1 MIFMFD
7 LAQISKYLPSVAK
20 PVAKLSFR
28 EKLKWTAIILIAYYI
43 IGSVTLFGVTPV
55 VSQEANFLEIV
66 FGSKFGS
73 LITLGIGPI
82 VTASIILQLLVG
94 SKILGWDMHSEGGKA
109 KFAGTQKILAIA
121 FSFFEAIAYVSAGAI
136 APTAP
141 LLAPFVILQL
151 AAGGILIMFMDEV
164 ITKWGLGSGISL
176 FIAAGVSKTMVLSI
190 FSPLDTA
197 GKLIFAGGDA
207 GSVVGIIWKFII
219 QMGAGNPLA
228 AFESTLPLVAS
239 LLVIAIVLYT
249 QSMKIE
255 IPMAFSLPFGKFG
268 ARRWALKFIYASN
281 IPVILTAAVLANV
294 QVMGGVLSAGGP
306 SFFGEYDES
315 RQPLKDF
322 SIAYLLSY
330 PRIPSLMIAS
340 IFAGIFM
347 LVFAL
352 AASKFMKKFVLR
364 TAAIGGIIGGLI
376 GVFILGL
383 IGFPMLD
390 AVDFTHVSVYM
401 LVMIIGSIIFSMFW
415 VNTAGMDAHSVA
427 EQFKAANVMIPG
439 FRRDPRII
447 EGVLQKYIPALSVLG
462 GAFVGFL
469 AGFADL
475 TSAIGTGTGILL
487 TVMILDQ
494 LWNDH
499 ILKNHADELPEFVK
513 KITRAG

>member
-1 MIFMFD
+1 MLDI
-7 LAQISKYLPSVAK
+7 AKIGQYLPSVAK
-20 PVAKLSFR
+20 PVTKLSFR

-43 IGSVTLFGVTPV
+43 IGSVTVFGVTPV

-94 SKILGWDMHSEGGKA
+94 SKILGWDMHSAEGKA
-109 KFAGTQKILAIA
+109 KFAGTQKVLAIA

-141 LLAPFVILQL
+141 ILAPLVILQL

-176 FIAAGVSKTMVLSI
+176 FIAAGVSKTMLLSI

-197 GKLIFAGGDA
+197 GKLFFAGGDP
-207 GSVVGIIWKFII
+207 GSVVGIVWKFIVLL
-219 QMGAGNPLA
+219 GAGNPLA
-228 AFESTLPLVAS
+228 AAESTLPLIAS
-239 LLVIAIVLYT
+239 LLVLAIVLFA

-255 IPMAFSLPFGKFG
+255 IPMAFSMPFGKFG
-268 ARRWALKFIYASN
+268 ARRWSLKFIYASN

-294 QVMGGVLSAGGP
+294 QVMGGIVAAGGP
-306 SFFGEYDES
+306 SFLGEYDQN
-315 RQPLKDF
+315 RQPIKDF
-322 SIAYLLSY
+322 SIAYLLSN
-330 PRIPSLMIAS
+330 PRVPSLMIVS

-347 LVFAL
+347 LAFAL
-352 AASKFMKKFVLR
+352 LASRVWKKYTIRSSAA
-364 TAAIGGIIGGLI
+364 GGLIGGLI
-376 GVFILGL
+376 GLFALGL
-383 IGFPMLD
+383 AGFPMLD
-390 AVDFTHVSVYM
+390 GVDAAHLLVYM
-401 LVMIIGSIIFSMFW
+401 LIMVVGSIIFSMFW

-427 EQFKAANVMIPG
+427 EQFKAANIMIPG

-494 LWNDH
+494 LWNDY

-513 KITRAG
+513 KITKAG

>member
-1 MIFMFD
+1 MFD
-7 LAQISKYLPSVAK
+7 LAQIGKYLPSVAK
-20 PVAKLSFR
+20 PVTKLSFR

-43 IGSVTLFGVTPV
+43 IGSVTVFGVKPV

-94 SKILGWDMHSEGGKA
+94 SKILGWDMHSPEGKA
-109 KFAGTQKILAIA
+109 KFAGTQKILGIA

-136 APTAP
+136 APTEAIFAP
-141 LLAPFVILQL
+141 LVILQL

-197 GKLIFAGGDA
+197 GKLFFAGGDA
-207 GSVVGIIWKFII
+207 GSVVGIVWKFIV
-219 QMGAGNPLA
+219 QLGAGNPLS

-294 QVMGGVLSAGGP
+294 QVMGGIVSAGGP
-306 SFFGEYDES
+306 SFLGEYDQN
-315 RQPLKDF
+315 RQPIKDF
-322 SIAYLLSY
+322 SIAYLLSN
-330 PRIPSLMIAS
+330 PRIPSLMIAA

-352 AASKFMKKFVLR
+352 LASRFMKKFVLR
-364 TAAIGGIIGGLI
+364 TAAIGGIIGGLVGI
-376 GVFILGL
+376 VILGL
-383 IGFPMLD
+383 IGFPALD
-390 AVDFTHVSVYM
+390 TVDFTHVSVYM

-415 VNTAGMDAHSVA
+415 VNTAGMDAHTVA
-427 EQFKAANVMIPG
+427 EQFKAANIMIPG

-447 EGVLQKYIPALSVLG
+447 EGILQKYIPALAVLG

-499 ILKNHADELPEFVK
+499 ILKNHYDELPEFVK
-513 KITRAG
+513 KITKAG

>member
-1 MIFMFD
+1 MFD
-7 LAQISKYLPSVAK
+7 IASIGKYLPSVAK

-43 IGSVTLFGVTPV
+43 IGSVTVFGVKPV

-94 SKILGWDMHSEGGKA
+94 SKILGWDMHSEEGKA
-109 KFAGTQKILAIA
+109 KFASTQKILAIA

-136 APTAP
+136 APTEP
-141 LLAPFVILQL
+141 LLAPLVILQL
-151 AAGGILIMFMDEV
+151 AAGGIIIMFMDEV

-207 GSVVGIIWKFII
+207 GSVVGIIWKFIV
-219 QMGAGNPLA
+219 QLGAGNPLT
-228 AFESTLPLVAS
+228 AFESTLPLVAT
-239 LLVIAIVLYT
+239 LLVLAIVLYA

-268 ARRWALKFIYASN
+268 ARRWSLKFIYASN

-294 QVMGGVLSAGGP
+294 QVLGGIMSAGG
-306 SFFGEYDES
+306 STFLGEYDTN
-315 RQPLKDF
+315 RQPVKGISF
-322 SIAYLLSY
+322 AYLLSN
-330 PRIPSLMIAS
+330 PRIPSLMIVS
-340 IFAGIFM
+340 VFAGIFM
-347 LVFAL
+347 LAFAL
-352 AASKFMKKFVLR
+352 LASRIWKKYVIR
-364 TAAIGGIIGGLI
+364 SSIAGGIIGGLI
-376 GVFILGL
+376 GTIVLGL

-390 AVDFTHVSVYM
+390 EVDLVHLAVYM
-401 LVMIIGSIIFSMFW
+401 LIMIVGSIIFSMFW
-415 VNTAGMDAHSVA
+415 VNTAGMDAHTVA

-447 EGVLQKYIPALSVLG
+447 EGVLQKYIPALAVLG

-513 KITRAG
+513 KITKAG

>member
-1 MIFMFD
+1 MFD
-7 LAQISKYLPSVAK
+7 LAQIGKYLPSVAK
-20 PVAKLSFR
+20 PITKLSFR
-28 EKLKWTAIILIAYYI
+28 EKLKWTAIILVAYYI
-43 IGSVTLFGVTPV
+43 LGSVMVFGVDPII
-55 VSQEANFLEIV
+55 SHEANFLEIV

-94 SKILGWDMHSEGGKA
+94 SKILGWDMRSEDGKA
-109 KFAGTQKILAIA
+109 KFASTQKILGIA
-121 FSFFEAIAYVSAGAI
+121 FSFFEAIAFVTAGAI
-136 APTAP
+136 APSSPALAP
-141 LLAPFVILQL
+141 LVILQI
-151 AAGGILIMFMDEV
+151 AAGGIIIMFMDEV

-176 FIAAGVSKTMVLSI
+176 FIAAGVSKTMILSI

-197 GKLIFAGGDA
+197 GKLFFAGGDA
-207 GSVVGIIWKFII
+207 GSVVGILWKFML

-228 AFESTLPLVAS
+228 AFESTLPLVAA
-239 LLVIAIVLYT
+239 LLVLAIVLYA

-268 ARRWALKFIYASN
+268 ARRWSLKFIYASN

-294 QVMGGVLSAGGP
+294 QVMGGMLAAGGP
-306 SFFGEYDES
+306 SFFGAYDENM
-315 RQPLKDF
+315 QPLKDF
-322 SIAYLLSY
+322 SVAYLLSN
-330 PRIPSLMIAS
+330 PHIPSLMIAS

-347 LVFAL
+347 LAFAL
-352 AASKFMKKFVLR
+352 AASKFMKRFVIR
-364 TAAIGGIIGGLI
+364 TAAIGGILGGLL
-376 GVFILGL
+376 GVVIVGV
-383 IGFPMLD
+383 IGFPALD
-390 AVDFTHVSVYM
+390 AVDAAHLTVYM
-401 LVMIIGSIIFSMFW
+401 LVMIVGSIIFSMFW
-415 VNTAGMDAHSVA
+415 VNTAGMDAHTVA

-447 EGVLQKYIPALSVLG
+447 EGVLQKYIPALAVLG

-513 KITRAG
+513 KITKMG

>member
-1 MIFMFD
+1 MMLDI
-7 LAQISKYLPSVAK
+7 AKVGKYLPSVAK
-20 PVAKLSFR
+20 PITKLSFR
-28 EKLKWTAIILIAYYI
+28 EKLKWTAIILVAYYI
-43 IGSVTLFGVTPV
+43 IGSVTVFGVTTN
-55 VSQEANFLEIV
+55 VSSEANFLEIV

-94 SKILGWDMHSEGGKA
+94 SKILKWDMHSEEGKA
-109 KFAGTQKILAIA
+109 KFAGTQKILGIL

-136 APTAP
+136 APTSPGLAP
-141 LLAPFVILQL
+141 LVILQI
-151 AAGGILIMFMDEV
+151 AAGGIIIMFMDEV

-190 FSPLDTA
+190 FSPLDQT
-197 GKLIFAGGDA
+197 GRLFFAGGDA
-207 GSVVGIIWKFII
+207 GTVVGIIWKVLI
-219 QMGAGNPLA
+219 QLGAGNPILA
-228 AFESTLPLVAS
+228 LKATLPLIAS
-239 LLVIAIVLYT
+239 ILVLAIVLFA

-255 IPMAFSLPFGKFG
+255 IPMAFSMPFGKFG
-268 ARRWALKFIYASN
+268 ARRWSLKFIYASN

-294 QVMGGVLSAGGP
+294 QVMGGIMAAGGS
-306 SFFGEYDES
+306 SFLGEYNEFS
-315 RQPLKDF
+315 QPEKAW
-322 SIAYLLSY
+322 SIAYLISN
-330 PRIPSLMIAS
+330 PRSASLMIIT
-340 IFAGIFM
+340 IFAGLFM
-347 LVFAL
+347 LLFGFL
-352 AASKFMKKFVLR
+352 AMKMWKKYILR
-364 TAAIGGIIGGLI
+364 MSVAGGIIGLLVGTFALGAIAEPLI
-376 GVFILGL
+376 DEIDSVHTMIYMAIMILG
-383 IGFPMLD
+383 
-390 AVDFTHVSVYM
+390 
-401 LVMIIGSIIFSMFW
+401 SIVFSKFW

-447 EGVLQKYIPALSVLG
+447 ESVLQKYIPALAVLG

-494 LWNDH
+494 LWNDY

-513 KITRAG
+513 KITKVG